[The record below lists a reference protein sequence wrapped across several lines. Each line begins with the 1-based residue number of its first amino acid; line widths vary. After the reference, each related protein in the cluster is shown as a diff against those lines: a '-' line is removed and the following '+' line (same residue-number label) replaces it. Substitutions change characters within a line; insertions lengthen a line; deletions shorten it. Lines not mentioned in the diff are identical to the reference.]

1 MRYVATLLVSFSMLC
16 VGMVCGVLLQSSFLN
31 TVASDASGGISGI
44 AGLPTITLSWGVEP
58 GFIKHLLEKQFY
70 PNLPREGFRI
80 AGHGENDIYVGGN
93 ARVEEV
99 ARFGDNYLVIFKANN
114 TFEEIN
120 RLFGPMYALV
130 VYRKT
135 GNSFG
140 LIGSNMDVSNFYI
153 GYENAVGSRA
163 QARGTSPNEVVAE
176 FALQTRGEGQICRAV
191 KISASDDLASFG
203 EPTPCH

>member
-1 MRYVATLLVSFSMLC
+1 MLC
-16 VGMVCGVLLQSSFLN
+16 VGIIGGVLLKG
-31 TVASDASGGISGI
+31 TVPRIVTGDPSDGRDA
-44 AGLPTITLSWGVEP
+44 ITSLLTAKDNPGVEP
-58 GFIKHLLEKQFY
+58 DFIKHLLEEQFN

-80 AGHGENDIYVGGN
+80 AGYGENDIYVGGN

-99 ARFGDNYLVIFKANN
+99 TRFGDNYLVIFKANN

-135 GNSFG
+135 GNAFR

-153 GYENAVGSRA
+153 GYENADESRA
-163 QARGTSPNEVVAE
+163 KARGITPNEVVAE
-176 FALQTRGEGQICRAV
+176 FALQIRGEGQICRAV
-191 KISASDDLASFG
+191 RIYASDNLASFG

>member
-1 MRYVATLLVSFSMLC
+1 MRYVSILLLSTLMLC
-16 VGMVCGVLLQSSFLN
+16 VGVVGGALLKGSLLN
-31 TVASDASGGISGI
+31 TLASDLSAEMSGI
-44 AGLPTITLSWGVEP
+44 ASLFKVTPTSEIEP
-58 GFIKHLLEKQFY
+58 DFIKYLLEEQFY

-80 AGHGENDIYVGGN
+80 AGHGEHDIYVGGN

-99 ARFGDNYLVIFKANN
+99 TRFGDNYLVIFKANN
-114 TFEEIN
+114 TFEEMN

-135 GNSFG
+135 GNAFR
-140 LIGSNMDVSNFYI
+140 LIGSNVEVSNFYI

-163 QARGTSPNEVVAE
+163 KARGIIPNEVVAE

-191 KISASDDLASFG
+191 RISASDNLASFG